1 MPPIRDSKAA
11 PMGDP
16 VVGVAQRSGKGRVAH
31 DADKGVGRAYVVKD
45 DEEEEIPI
53 TYTSTQRSTFQCNAM
68 R

>member
-1 MPPIRDSKAA
+1 
-11 PMGDP
+11 MGDP